1 MQKIS
6 IKSFVTRLERE
17 TFSLWLL
24 NELVSFATAVNEYTS
39 FTDSCSRDTV
49 FPCIKNSQYYG
60 NVPIFKN
67 RMNFYR

>member
-6 IKSFVTRLERE
+6 IKSFVEGRERN
-17 TFSLWLL
+17 F
-24 NELVSFATAVNEYTS
+24 FALAVNELTS
-39 FTDSCSRDTV
+39 FTNGGSRDTV

-67 RMNFYR
+67 KMNFYR